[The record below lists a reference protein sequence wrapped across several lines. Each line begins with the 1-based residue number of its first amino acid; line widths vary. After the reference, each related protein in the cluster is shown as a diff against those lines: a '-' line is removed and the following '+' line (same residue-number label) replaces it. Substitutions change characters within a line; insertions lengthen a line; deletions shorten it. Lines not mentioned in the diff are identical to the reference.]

1 MKDTKAE
8 TVPFANTVV
17 NSSALTWLLKLMF
30 FLNLSWISNYQVLQ
44 YSMILLWIAKLF
56 VIVGWYFLKRSV
68 QLLHLQPL
76 YSMFGF
82 FFFFFPL
89 AWRTVECHNKSPDLL
104 KSFTKCE
111 ENSIWSNLEMTPLVS
126 YKINFCV
133 SVFFQ
138 SWLEDFQYK
147 YLVMGLD
154 L

>member
-1 MKDTKAE
+1 M
-8 TVPFANTVV
+8 
-17 NSSALTWLLKLMF
+17 
-30 FLNLSWISNYQVLQ
+30 
-44 YSMILLWIAKLF
+44 
-56 VIVGWYFLKRSV
+56 
-68 QLLHLQPL
+68 
-76 YSMFGF
+76 
-82 FFFFFPL
+82 
-89 AWRTVECHNKSPDLL
+89 ECHNKSPDLL

-126 YKINFCV
+126 YKINLCV